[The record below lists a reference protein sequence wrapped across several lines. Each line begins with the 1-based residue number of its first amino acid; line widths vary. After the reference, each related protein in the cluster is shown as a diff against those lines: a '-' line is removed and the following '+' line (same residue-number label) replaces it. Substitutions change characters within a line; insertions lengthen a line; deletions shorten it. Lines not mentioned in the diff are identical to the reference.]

1 VQRWRMPGER
11 CSPRISIDP
20 KRITCG
26 AQARSGARNTPRH
39 YPKAG
44 KGARMSDLWI
54 SVLAAQK
61 TVARTRP
68 ADGGR
73 RMRSIIGGIALALLI
88 GAGLFVA
95 AALYG

>member
-1 VQRWRMPGER
+1 
-11 CSPRISIDP
+11 
-20 KRITCG
+20 
-26 AQARSGARNTPRH
+26 
-39 YPKAG
+39 
-44 KGARMSDLWI
+44 MSDLWI